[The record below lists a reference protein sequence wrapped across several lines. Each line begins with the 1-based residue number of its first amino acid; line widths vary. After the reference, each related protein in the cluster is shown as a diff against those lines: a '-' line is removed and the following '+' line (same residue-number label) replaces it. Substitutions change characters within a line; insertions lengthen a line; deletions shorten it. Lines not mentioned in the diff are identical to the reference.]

1 VWLNSGWIII
11 HVKSSRNHN
20 KYTSQHRQV
29 YKGVI
34 VMYTYKAKLI
44 RAVEG
49 DTIDADIDLGF
60 DLSIR
65 QRVKLYGIA
74 TPDIKSKDLETK
86 QKALD
91 VKSRLIEML
100 GNGFVVETVLNKR
113 GKYGRV
119 MGIVYI
125 EDSSNNLI
133 NVNKLLIEEGL
144 AMEYLNGGK

>member
-1 VWLNSGWIII
+1 M
-11 HVKSSRNHN
+11 
-20 KYTSQHRQV
+20 
-29 YKGVI
+29 YKGII

>member
-1 VWLNSGWIII
+1 M
-11 HVKSSRNHN
+11 
-20 KYTSQHRQV
+20 

>member
-1 VWLNSGWIII
+1 
-11 HVKSSRNHN
+11 
-20 KYTSQHRQV
+20 
-29 YKGVI
+29 
-34 VMYTYKAKLI
+34 MYTYKAKLI

-100 GNGFVVETVLNKR
+100 GNGFVVETILNKR

-133 NVNKLLIEEGL
+133 NVNKLLIEEGF